1 MTPPAWLGYGWLEP
15 HFIGWMLQGAALTAW
30 LALLVCVLATLLG
43 VLLAAGYE
51 QRWRSVRLVVRAFL
65 SLHRNTPLMVQLLLW
80 YFGVAGLLPEAAMLW
95 LNAPHEVT
103 LAGWTLAWPSF
114 EFVAALVALSLYSA
128 AFVAEEIR
136 AGIRSVAPGQRA
148 AALALGMTPRQVFR
162 HIVLPQALRVVRRP
176 LLGQYLGVIK
186 NTSLTMAIGVAE
198 LSYSSRQVESET
210 LLTFQAF
217 AVATL
222 LYLLLVLGA
231 QLAGGRVWPTLGSGR

>member
-15 HFIGWMLQGAALTAW
+15 QFIGWMLQGAALTAW

-43 VLLAAGYE
+43 VLLAAGHE
-51 QRWRSVRLVVRAFL
+51 QRWRSVRLTVRTFL

-95 LNAPHEVT
+95 LNAPHEVS

-136 AGIRSVAPGQRA
+136 AGIRSVAAGQRA

-162 HIVLPQALRVVRRP
+162 HIVLPQALRVVHRP

-222 LYLLLVLGA
+222 LYLMLVLGA
-231 QLAGGRVWPTLGSGR
+231 QLAGGRVRPTLGEGR

>member
-51 QRWRSVRLVVRAFL
+51 QRWRSVRLVVRTFL

-231 QLAGGRVWPTLGSGR
+231 QLAGGRVRPTLGSGR

>member
-51 QRWRSVRLVVRAFL
+51 QRWRSVRLVVRTFL

-80 YFGVAGLLPEAAMLW
+80 YFGVAALLPEAAMLW

-210 LLTFQAF
+210 LLTFQAC

-231 QLAGGRVWPTLGSGR
+231 QLAGGRARPTLRGGR

>member
-30 LALLVCVLATLLG
+30 LALLVCMLATLLG
-43 VLLAAGYE
+43 VLLAAGHE
-51 QRWRSVRLVVRAFL
+51 QRWRSVRLAVRTLL

-136 AGIRSVAPGQRA
+136 AGIRSVALGQRA
-148 AALALGMTPRQVFR
+148 AALALGMTPRQVFL

-231 QLAGGRVWPTLGSGR
+231 QLAGGRVRPTLGEGR

>member
-1 MTPPAWLGYGWLEP
+1 MTPPAWLGYGWLET

-51 QRWRSVRLVVRAFL
+51 QRWRSVRLVVRTFL

-231 QLAGGRVWPTLGSGR
+231 QLAGGRVRPTLGSGQ

>member
-51 QRWRSVRLVVRAFL
+51 QRWRSVRLAVRTFL

-114 EFVAALVALSLYSA
+114 EFVAALIALSLYSA

-231 QLAGGRVWPTLGSGR
+231 QLAGGRARPTLGGGR

>member
-80 YFGVAGLLPEAAMLW
+80 YFGVAGLLPEEAMLW

-114 EFVAALVALSLYSA
+114 EFMAALVALSLYSA

-148 AALALGMTPRQVFR
+148 AALALGMTQRQVFR

-231 QLAGGRVWPTLGSGR
+231 QLAGGRVRATLGGGR